1 MTDQQRR
8 TLRQMAARGGACLA
22 SDLSCASSL
31 RGLVRLGLVEQRG
44 ERVTMTDEA
53 WVAALTIAQRDALR
67 YAVERGR
74 GRVTVGWAGS
84 ALCLGMVSP
93 PAAKALCKMG
103 LTETVGR
110 GARTKLELTC
120 RGDRVARAVV
130 GEVAA

>member
-22 SDLSCASSL
+22 SDLTCASSL

-44 ERVTMTDEA
+44 ERVAMTDAA
-53 WVAALTIAQRDALR
+53 WVAALTTAQRDALR
-67 YAVERGR
+67 YSIER

-84 ALCLGMVSP
+84 ALCQGMVAP
-93 PAAKALCKMG
+93 PAAKALCNMG
-103 LTETVGR
+103 LAETVGK
-110 GARTKLELTC
+110 GKRTKLELTC